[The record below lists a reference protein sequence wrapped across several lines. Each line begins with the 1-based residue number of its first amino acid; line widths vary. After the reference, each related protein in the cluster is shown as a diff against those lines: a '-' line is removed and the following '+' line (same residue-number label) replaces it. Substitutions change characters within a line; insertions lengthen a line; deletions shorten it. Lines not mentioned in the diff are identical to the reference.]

1 MLYSNQH
8 GPTQLSKVF
17 ILHLQSIG
25 QSLVHL
31 GDLGGNAQV
40 DGAATDVNDEST
52 DEVGVNLGDVRKK
65 KKRALGI

>member
-1 MLYSNQH
+1 
-8 GPTQLSKVF
+8 VF

-65 KKRALGI
+65 RKGL